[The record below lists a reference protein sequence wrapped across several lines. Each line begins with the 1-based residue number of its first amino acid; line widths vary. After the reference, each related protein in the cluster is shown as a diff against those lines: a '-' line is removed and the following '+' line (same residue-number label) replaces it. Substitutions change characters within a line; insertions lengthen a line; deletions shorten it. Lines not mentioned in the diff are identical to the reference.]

1 MVPFP
6 ALSSPELPVPSATTG
21 EDGSYTFSGAE
32 ASSSA
37 YLLVSAN
44 GQTIGRDPGSGYF
57 TVPASGSGAATVDRG
72 ASAVTPPSFRVT
84 LVSPERG
91 TDLDQ
96 DSVEFTFQFNAPVAE
111 APFTSTDAPFGNG
124 TMRGVLNVKRVGPK
138 RRVSGDLELGLSS
151 NDDRTELT
159 VSTVDSLRDG
169 SEYEFDARAFG
180 DDRFESA
187 YGQSV
192 ANASNFSGGYNE
204 KHLKVRAISINNVRG
219 EFSNTLTI
227 ADQNRLDVRSA
238 SIEDAD
244 DDGEDELVAEF
255 NEPVATGSISAGVF
269 TVLRDGSEL
278 SGLIQGAER
287 PPFTGEKV
295 VLEISDS
302 YTPNDGFSNDELRV
316 PTPAALPIWPATA
329 LTTTGARTS
338 SAFHRRHRRSPPR
351 GPSSRQAGSD
361 MSGSPHEGAASRRRP
376 FHFHSRGFRS
386 TDDDRAAET
395 SIHSGRVPCCPGAP
409 QSP

>member
-1 MVPFP
+1 MPFP

-169 SEYEFDARAFG
+169 SE
-180 DDRFESA
+180 
-187 YGQSV
+187 
-192 ANASNFSGGYNE
+192 
-204 KHLKVRAISINNVRG
+204 
-219 EFSNTLTI
+219 
-227 ADQNRLDVRSA
+227 
-238 SIEDAD
+238 
-244 DDGEDELVAEF
+244 F

-376 FHFHSRGFRS
+376 FYFHSRGFRS